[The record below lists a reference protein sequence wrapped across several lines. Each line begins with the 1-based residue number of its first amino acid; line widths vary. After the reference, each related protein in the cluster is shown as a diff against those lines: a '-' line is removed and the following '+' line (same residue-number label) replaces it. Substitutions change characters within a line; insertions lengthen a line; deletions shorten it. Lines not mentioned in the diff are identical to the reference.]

1 MRSFLAQHVS
11 TDRETFG
18 YLLVGSTVLGPVD
31 QGVFQGGRLVLALRL
46 LAERS
51 VAEAEDR
58 LGRELLADAL
68 RSRGGGPAVAAVAGR
83 LGYVDRGPAVVV
95 VARPAPLPATGRR
108 AEESARRALGQELAA
123 AGQVLAG
130 PLGDDVVAIARPEA
144 LAGLSRRVD
153 ELVAALAPDLDLRVG
168 VSDVDPQMRDLA
180 RAHREATAAAAL
192 AARASVRLLRFTD
205 LGLHRLMFDVAKPD
219 RVDEHVERWIGPLLR
234 YDAAQRANLVDTLAR
249 FLRCGNQVESAR
261 ELSIHPST
269 LKYRLGRIREIL
281 GVDFLAADARF
292 NIELALRLRESAAF
306 MADHHT
312 G

>member
-1 MRSFLAQHVS
+1 
-11 TDRETFG
+11 
-18 YLLVGSTVLGPVD
+18 
-31 QGVFQGGRLVLALRL
+31 
-46 LAERS
+46 
-51 VAEAEDR
+51 
-58 LGRELLADAL
+58 
-68 RSRGGGPAVAAVAGR
+68 
-83 LGYVDRGPAVVV
+83 
-95 VARPAPLPATGRR
+95 
-108 AEESARRALGQELAA
+108 
-123 AGQVLAG
+123 
-130 PLGDDVVAIARPEA
+130 
-144 LAGLSRRVD
+144 VD